1 MRQLTYSSAISGL
14 CRKFTKGLGVLSKI
28 KDLAA
33 GAMKSVSGQ
42 FANASRAIA
51 DLAASLANR
60 AAAAADL
67 GRILDIIETVPGVSF
82 DKPELDADYLNT
94 LLAAVQMGE
103 LTLAVH
109 YRQQTEA
116 SVVRL
121 HPIAT
126 AEANAVADSDNK
138 FSSKIL
144 VDGESDK
151 PAIQMLM
158 NTEHLA
164 KNYRHVS
171 ADTLINAL
179 AFPIENVK
187 GGFIIAKPFR
197 AIARPIAGW
206 LLNII
211 FNQGEKLHR
220 RFLANRGEDQPQLP
234 SPPADEEQAVA
245 PRASSTSEGGDVEAR
260 GSDRTIGDQPRNIG
274 DQPRNDGAN

>member
-1 MRQLTYSSAISGL
+1 
-14 CRKFTKGLGVLSKI
+14 VLSKL
-28 KDLAA
+28 KDLAS
-33 GAMKSVSGQ
+33 GAVRGVSGQ
-42 FANASRAIA
+42 FAKASRAIA

-67 GRILDIIETVPGVSF
+67 GRILDIIEMVPGVRF
-82 DKPELDADYLNT
+82 DRPEPDADFLNT
-94 LLAAVQMGE
+94 LLVAVQMGE

-109 YRQQTEA
+109 YRRQTEA

-121 HPIAT
+121 HPITT
-126 AEANAVADSDNK
+126 AEANALAGSESK

-144 VDGESDK
+144 VDGENDR
-151 PAIQMLM
+151 PAIQMLI

-164 KNYRHVS
+164 ENYRHVS

-211 FNQGEKLHR
+211 FDQGEKLHR
-220 RFLANRGEDQPQLP
+220 RLLGNRGEDQPQSS
-234 SPPADEEQAVA
+234 SPPADEDQTDA
-245 PRASSTSEGGDVEAR
+245 PRTSGTPESGDFQAG
-260 GSDRTIGDQPRNIG
+260 GSDRNNGNNQPR
-274 DQPRNDGAN
+274 Q

>member
-1 MRQLTYSSAISGL
+1 
-14 CRKFTKGLGVLSKI
+14 VLSKL
-28 KDLAA
+28 KNLAT

-67 GRILDIIETVPGVSF
+67 GRILDIIEMVPGVSF

-116 SVVRL
+116 SVIRL

-126 AEANAVADSDNK
+126 AEANALVGSDNK

-144 VDGESDK
+144 VDGEDDK

-171 ADTLINAL
+171 ADTLVNAL

-211 FNQGEKLHR
+211 FDQGEKLHR
-220 RFLANRGEDQPQLP
+220 RLLGKRGEDQPEPP
-234 SPPADEEQAVA
+234 SPHPDGEQADA
-245 PRASSTSEGGDVEAR
+245 PRTMSEDCGVQAG
-260 GSDRTIGDQPRNIG
+260 GSDPTIGST
-274 DQPRNDGAN
+274 PRNDGTN

>member
-1 MRQLTYSSAISGL
+1 M
-14 CRKFTKGLGVLSKI
+14 LSKLR
-28 KDLAA
+28 DLAS
-33 GAMKSVSGQ
+33 GAVKGVSGQ
-42 FANASRAIA
+42 FAKASRAIA

-60 AAAAADL
+60 AVAAADL
-67 GRILDIIETVPGVSF
+67 GRILDIIEMVPGVSF
-82 DKPELDADYLNT
+82 HKPEPDADFLNT

-109 YRQQTEA
+109 YREQTEA
-116 SVVRL
+116 GMVRL
-121 HPIAT
+121 HPITT
-126 AEANAVADSDNK
+126 AEANALTGSDK

-144 VDGESDK
+144 VDGESER
-151 PAIQMLM
+151 PAIQMLI

-164 KNYRHVS
+164 ANYRYVS

-211 FNQGEKLHR
+211 FDQGEKLHR
-220 RFLANRGEDQPQLP
+220 HLLGNRGKDQLQPPP
-234 SPPADEEQAVA
+234 SPEEEEQADV
-245 PRASSTSEGGDVEAR
+245 PKVSGMSENDDDQAR
-260 GSDRTIGDQPRNIG
+260 DADRNIAN
-274 DQPRNDGAN
+274 QTRNDGALTRTARDVRLVHLPRHRPHLARRCAPDRERR